1 MENNTKLDKKVKRTS
16 FVNFLTNLV
25 LALGKLIG
33 GIISRSQ
40 ALFSS
45 AIDSI
50 NDVISTGLVFV
61 GIKKSQKGP
70 DENHP
75 FGHERI
81 DNAASIVLAF
91 LFLLTGSFIIYNS
104 IITIVE
110 SSKGTIELKAPTRL
124 AWIVTLSAI
133 TIKLCLY
140 FYTLV
145 TAKKSK
151 STSLKSLATDHIFD
165 VIAMG
170 ITLIGVVIS
179 VELEIPLL
187 DPIIAIVTGLL
198 LIYNGVKTTIES
210 INCMVDKSASK
221 DVIEQITNILN
232 SHEGVKRVDNLRTR
246 LFANRIYVEV
256 EIAVDETLSVK
267 QGHQIA
273 TDIHDEIE
281 ITIEEV
287 KHVMVHVNPYNG

>member
-110 SSKGTIELKAPTRL
+110 SSNGTIDR
-124 AWIVTLSAI
+124 
-133 TIKLCLY
+133 
-140 FYTLV
+140 
-145 TAKKSK
+145 KS
-151 STSLKSLATDHIFD
+151 
-165 VIAMG
+165 
-170 ITLIGVVIS
+170 VV
-179 VELEIPLL
+179 
-187 DPIIAIVTGLL
+187 
-198 LIYNGVKTTIES
+198 
-210 INCMVDKSASK
+210 
-221 DVIEQITNILN
+221 
-232 SHEGVKRVDNLRTR
+232 
-246 LFANRIYVEV
+246 
-256 EIAVDETLSVK
+256 
-267 QGHQIA
+267 
-273 TDIHDEIE
+273 
-281 ITIEEV
+281 
-287 KHVMVHVNPYNG
+287 